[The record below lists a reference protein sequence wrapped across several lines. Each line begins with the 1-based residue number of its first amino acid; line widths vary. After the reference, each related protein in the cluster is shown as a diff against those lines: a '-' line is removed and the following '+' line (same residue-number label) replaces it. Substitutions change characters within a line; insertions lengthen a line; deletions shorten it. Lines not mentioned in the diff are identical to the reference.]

1 MLFLFEV
8 WGIEL
13 INMSNQKQH
22 SNHSVDSFLVLKKDQ
37 KISKFNGLKWGVRG
51 SVDKKSVKDFEISF

>member
-13 INMSNQKQH
+13 INTSNQKQH

-37 KISKFNGLKWGVRG
+37 KISKFNGLKWGGQGERW
-51 SVDKKSVKDFEISF
+51 